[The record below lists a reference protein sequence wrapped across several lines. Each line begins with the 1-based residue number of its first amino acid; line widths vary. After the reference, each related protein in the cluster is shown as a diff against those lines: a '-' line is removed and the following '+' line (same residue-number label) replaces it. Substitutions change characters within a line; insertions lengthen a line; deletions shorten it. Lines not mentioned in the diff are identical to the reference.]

1 MKAVQCQTYC
11 APKDLAIVELD
22 APTPKPGEVLIKVE
36 AVGLGYVDAL
46 FITGDY
52 QVKRPTPFIPGSEVS
67 GTVTGCGEGVTT
79 LKVGDRV
86 LAVSASGGLV
96 EQVCLPA
103 ATCIP
108 LTDKLSSEAAASFL
122 VSYCTAYYGLE
133 MCGHLKEGES
143 ILILGAAGGV
153 GSAAIDMAR
162 AMGAHVIA
170 AASGEDKRKAAL
182 EYGAHQIVDYT
193 QADWRKDLKGL
204 LGDRPLNMV
213 YDPVGGDVAE
223 PAFRSLSP
231 GGRFLV
237 IGFASG
243 EIPRIPLNLA
253 LLKRSSIV
261 GVDWG
266 GYIRADPANNGPILT
281 ALMGMVGEGKINP
294 QPHSV
299 HPLDSA
305 GQVLQDLLDR
315 KMIGKPVI
323 KP

>member
-1 MKAVQCQTYC
+1 MKAVQCQAYC
-11 APKDLAIVELD
+11 APKDLAIVDLD
-22 APTPKPGEVLIKVE
+22 APAPKPGEVVIKVE
-36 AVGLGYVDAL
+36 AAGLGYVDAL

-52 QVKRPTPFIPGSEVS
+52 QVKRPTPFVPGSEVA
-67 GTVTGCGEGVTT
+67 GTVLACGEGVSSP
-79 LKVGDRV
+79 KVGERV
-86 LAVSASGGLV
+86 LAVSSHGGLV
-96 EQVCLPA
+96 EQVRVA
-103 ATCIP
+103 AGGCIP
-108 LTDKLSSEAAASFL
+108 LADQMSMESAASFL

-133 MCGHLKEGES
+133 MCGHLQEGET

-170 AASGEDKRKAAL
+170 AASSKDKRDAAL
-182 EYGAHQIVDYT
+182 EYGAHQVVDYT
-193 QADWRKDLKGL
+193 KESWRNDLKEL

-237 IGFASG
+237 IGFAAG
-243 EIPRIPLNLA
+243 EIPKIPLNLA

-266 GYIRADPANNGPILT
+266 GYIRADPANNGPILN
-281 ALMGMVGEGKINP
+281 ALMGMVGEARINP

-299 HPLDSA
+299 HPLEAA

-323 KP
+323 KL